1 MSLLD
6 LLVVIV
12 IGSSVVAGFVAGFAR
27 VSIGFL
33 AAIVGVVFGFWF
45 YGVPAGW
52 VHRYLHSVA
61 VSNFIGFLLVFW
73 AILAIGALFA
83 KVTSKL
89 FKWTGLS
96 WLDRLLGGVFG
107 LVRGALIA
115 VVMIAVLLAFTPKPM
130 PNWMVKSQVL
140 PYAMEA
146 SNVIA
151 SLAPN
156 AIKNAFRESMLELR
170 RLWNQQLIQS
180 REQLRALERGVTR
193 PEPKDKRNPKDKND
207 K

>member
-6 LLVVIV
+6 LLVLIV
-12 IGSSVVAGFVAGFAR
+12 VGSSVVAGVAAGFAR
-27 VSIGFL
+27 VGIGFL
-33 AAIVGVVFGFWF
+33 AAILGVVFGFWF
-45 YGVPAGW
+45 YGLPAEW
-52 VHRYLHSVA
+52 VHRYVHSA
-61 VSNFIGFLLVFW
+61 AISNLIGFLLVFW
-73 AILAIGALFA
+73 VILAIGALIA

-96 WLDRLLGGVFG
+96 WFDRLLGGAFG

-130 PNWMVKSQVL
+130 PNWMVQSQVL
-140 PYAMEA
+140 PYAIEA

-156 AIKNAFRESMLELR
+156 TIKTALRESMLELR
-170 RLWNQQLIQS
+170 RLWEEQLLQS
-180 REQLRALERGVTR
+180 REKIRALERGVAR
-193 PEPKDKRNPKDKND
+193 RDSKDKN